1 MAEILLPRNV
11 ISEINNNIFLINFRI
26 KQINEI
32 NKHSNSTNTE
42 IKIKIIKVNNFIM
55 NLYQIDL
62 LQNINV

>member
-32 NKHSNSTNTE
+32 NKYSNSTNTE
-42 IKIKIIKVNNFIM
+42 IKNENENNKS
-55 NLYQIDL
+55 
-62 LQNINV
+62 

>member
-32 NKHSNSTNTE
+32 NKYSNSTNTE
-42 IKIKIIKVNNFIM
+42 IKNENNKS
-55 NLYQIDL
+55 
-62 LQNINV
+62 